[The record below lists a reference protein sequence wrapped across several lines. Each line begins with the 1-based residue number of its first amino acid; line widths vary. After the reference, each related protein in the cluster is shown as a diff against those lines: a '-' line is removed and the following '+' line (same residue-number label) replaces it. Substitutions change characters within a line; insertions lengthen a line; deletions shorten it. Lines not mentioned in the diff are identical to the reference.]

1 MRLKVPSADTR
12 ELLSYA
18 TNLLEQIFM
27 PSYHYSKAG
36 IILGDLCAS
45 RTYQADLLEQ
55 PDLRAQERSD
65 RLMAAIDH
73 LKLPPSYDGGF
84 S

>member
-1 MRLKVPSADTR
+1 
-12 ELLSYA
+12 
-18 TNLLEQIFM
+18 M